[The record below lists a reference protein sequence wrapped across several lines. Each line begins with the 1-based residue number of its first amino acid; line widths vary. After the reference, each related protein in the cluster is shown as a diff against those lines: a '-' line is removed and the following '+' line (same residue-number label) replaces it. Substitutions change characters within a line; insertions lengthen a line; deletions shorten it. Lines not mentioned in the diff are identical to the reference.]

1 MTTPQDL
8 KNKLARR
15 QTVAITFGRPQMKFA
30 DIRGHAQLN
39 FDQLNVIAHHL
50 HAVRIGEDQWQQKE
64 KIKGTGNNDAH
75 A

>member
-1 MTTPQDL
+1 
-8 KNKLARR
+8 
-15 QTVAITFGRPQMKFA
+15 MKFA
-30 DIRGHAQLN
+30 DIRGHAQLH